1 MSFYVVPE
9 IFEEQKKI
17 ILYGSGLEAMGM
29 IEQCHSFG
37 INNIISVIDDSEN
50 VGYLCHIPLFHTNWL
65 LMQEDSSYDY
75 VLITSNITRSQDA
88 IVEELIH
95 KYNVPE
101 NKILFGNYQ
110 VILGNGGILNLFD
123 VNEFLGG
130 ISRFSKSD
138 ANIGNE
144 IEYIAKKIKEGKYQA
159 LVQGLKERFQTSTF
173 FKEQIVCATIL
184 MKSNMFTAE
193 NMELFFS
200 YIKNADIT
208 EYASWKH
215 KLVFDIIPVYI
226 MRHPSNIYETIWADK
241 EEILNQIGGFYYE
254 RIIPFQRKKKK
265 IVFCG
270 SLMRGKKQHT
280 TNIIISTANEFA
292 RIGYEVLIVVEDNL
306 YTSREYFIKHKF
318 GSGTDSKKWD
328 SEMQPML
335 QKGVQLVYVEGTGLK
350 NRLNNTIELISGFCP
365 ELIYHYV
372 NDSTCNS
379 YVLHKLVP
387 IVFPETG
394 MEGHN
399 SYYHV
404 LAVSMR
410 KLTLMYNQK
419 YHCFKDE
426 RRIVEYDVFRDKKDP
441 KNIYSKEEYGLENSF
456 TIITV
461 GNRLEFEIDK
471 TIVDEMVWL
480 LGRYPKMK
488 WLLTG
493 TLEIRYISKN
503 YAQFVQNKQ
512 IIYLEYEDDLPALY
526 QICDVYLN
534 PDRMGGGISIIWA
547 MQQALPI
554 AQILGI
560 SFGTAWT
567 GIENAID
574 GDMHDVMLYI
584 ESLYQDAS
592 FYEKE
597 SKKFKAVA
605 DRKSMRKCVEGLIA
619 AGDKA
624 KEIFAEDMQLYKI
637 ENLLLE
643 EQNNDTI

>member
-1 MSFYVVPE
+1 MRKYKKYW
-9 IFEEQKKI
+9 IAQK
-17 ILYGSGLEAMGM
+17 
-29 IEQCHSFG
+29 
-37 INNIISVIDDSEN
+37 
-50 VGYLCHIPLFHTNWL
+50 
-65 LMQEDSSYDY
+65 
-75 VLITSNITRSQDA
+75 
-88 IVEELIH
+88 
-95 KYNVPE
+95 
-101 NKILFGNYQ
+101 
-110 VILGNGGILNLFD
+110 LNAF
-123 VNEFLGG
+123 
-130 ISRFSKSD
+130 
-138 ANIGNE
+138 
-144 IEYIAKKIKEGKYQA
+144 
-159 LVQGLKERFQTSTF
+159 
-173 FKEQIVCATIL
+173 TI
-184 MKSNMFTAE
+184 
-193 NMELFFS
+193 
-200 YIKNADIT
+200 
-208 EYASWKH
+208 
-215 KLVFDIIPVYI
+215 VFDIIPVYI

-365 ELIYHYV
+365 ELVYHYV